1 MSSLPK
7 PPFLVK
13 SLYPY
18 ESDHPDDL
26 AFQEGQTIR
35 VEVVED
41 EDWFTGSFVDGESG
55 KSGMFPR
62 NFVEVVPS
70 KTTGRRPPPVP
81 PSAPAAA
88 PTTSEI
94 QDEPVQQHSVAVE
107 REPEPV
113 HPVEKE
119 DVSQKLEDM
128 SISHKQEVEQQ
139 HQESVKEPEPIKE
152 LEPEPEPEPASVKEP
167 ERAPQPVKGVEPETE
182 APKPK
187 KKSAFQDR
195 IAAFNNQ
202 NDAPPTPLFQQ
213 PKPRSFVN
221 KPYVP
226 PPSSYVPSAPK
237 TPPPTGVNKTAA
249 PPPPPQ
255 EPETAAT
262 RDAGKEEE
270 EQEEEV
276 EEEESVPKMSL
287 KDRIKMLEQQQKEEQ
302 ERMEAAAAK
311 KKQKA
316 KAKKEAAEQQE
327 QAGELPEV
335 ERTST
340 GHSDTSQPR
349 RSGSIDE
356 PRGASLEEHAA
367 GDAPET
373 VYEEQEQAQP
383 PPQSQTTREEHT
395 QQEEEG
401 KEEEVEEDESSEE
414 EDEEEAKR
422 IALRERMA
430 KISGGMG
437 MNLGMILPG
446 AGLPPASKP
455 KAKKKK
461 KPEEEGENRG
471 VQEGENEETPVPQ
484 PAAVPVMPFADPN
497 AIKGIGKP
505 EERVAE
511 HREPEHGA
519 SSDYEDDAEES
530 RTVRGEQG
538 QSRPPPP
545 PPPPPPRQERISIS
559 SEEDESGKQKSERIH
574 RRKTIYLQ

>member
-1 MSSLPK
+1 VGNFVCINMSSLPK

-26 AFQEGQTIR
+26 AFQEGQTIQ
-35 VEVVED
+35 VEVIED
-41 EDWFTGSFVDGESG
+41 EDWFTGSFVDDESG

-81 PSAPAAA
+81 PSAGAAA
-88 PTTSEI
+88 STSEI
-94 QDEPVQQHSVAVE
+94 QDEPLQKPSAATVE
-107 REPEPV
+107 REPEAKPA
-113 HPVEKE
+113 VEKE
-119 DVSQKLEDM
+119 DVSQKLKDV
-128 SISHKQEVEQQ
+128 SISDKQEVEQPP
-139 HQESVKEPEPIKE
+139 QEPIEEPEPIKE
-152 LEPEPEPEPASVKEP
+152 PEPVKEAEPEPVK
-167 ERAPQPVKGVEPETE
+167 KVEPEVE

-226 PPSSYVPSAPK
+226 PPSSYVPTAPK
-237 TPPPTGVNKTAA
+237 SPPPTGVNKTAP

-255 EPETAAT
+255 ESESTPARNDE
-262 RDAGKEEE
+262 KEGGEE
-270 EQEEEV
+270 

-316 KAKKEAAEQQE
+316 KAKKETAEPQE
-327 QAGELPEV
+327 QIGDLPEV
-335 ERTST
+335 EPTST

-349 RSGSIDE
+349 RSSSIDE
-356 PRGASLEEHAA
+356 PRRVSIDEHSSE
-367 GDAPET
+367 APET
-373 VYEEQEQAQP
+373 VYEEQEQPQQP
-383 PPQSQTTREEHT
+383 PPPPHQPHAASEEHADR
-395 QQEEEG
+395 EDED
-401 KEEEVEEDESSEE
+401 EEDEEESSEE

-455 KAKKKK
+455 KTKKKK
-461 KPEEEGENRG
+461 KHAEEEGESRE
-471 VQEGENEETPVPQ
+471 VQEGGDEETPVPQ

-497 AIKGIGKP
+497 AIKGLGKQP
-505 EERVAE
+505 PTQEDEEVVE
-511 HREPEHGA
+511 HREPEHGT
-519 SSDYEDDAEES
+519 SSDYEDDAES
-530 RTVRGEQG
+530 RTIREEQE
-538 QSRPPPP
+538 QSR

-559 SEEDESGKQKSERIH
+559 SEEDESGK
-574 RRKTIYLQ
+574 KTQQRQS